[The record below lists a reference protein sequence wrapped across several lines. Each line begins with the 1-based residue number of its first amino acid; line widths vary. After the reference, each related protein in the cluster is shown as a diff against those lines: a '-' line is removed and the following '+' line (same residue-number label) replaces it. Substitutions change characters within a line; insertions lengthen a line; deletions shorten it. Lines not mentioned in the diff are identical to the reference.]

1 MRGVTYLSMPKNHKP
16 LTNDRPVSFKMPSKL
31 HAQIAKLAEADH
43 RSVSNYLIKI
53 AADHVAAVTAAKK
66 GGK

>member
-1 MRGVTYLSMPKNHKP
+1 MPKNNKP

-43 RSVSNYLIKI
+43 RSVSNFLIKL
-53 AADHVAAVTAAKK
+53 AADHVAMLDAAPTKR